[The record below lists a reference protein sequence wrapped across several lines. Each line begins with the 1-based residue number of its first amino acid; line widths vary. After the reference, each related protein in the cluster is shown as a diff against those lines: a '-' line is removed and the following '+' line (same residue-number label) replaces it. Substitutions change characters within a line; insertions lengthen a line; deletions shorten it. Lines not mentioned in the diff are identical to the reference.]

1 MADISSFKALD
12 GTTYDLK
19 DATARGLL
27 NGHSVNK
34 DVPSNAVF
42 TDTTYGAATSAAAGL
57 MTAADKVKLDSI
69 DVSSANSPILVIEVP
84 SLSTLPYTVTSDKI
98 TANHY
103 LLEATLSN
111 PSAQTGDW
119 TVDTASVTTG
129 GATTGTMTISG
140 TISGQTDVTIALG
153 RIDTTSS
160 TMLVYDISEFSTLP
174 QTVTDSRI
182 TAFHTVLHT
191 ELSNPAAQADDWTIT
206 TGTGTMQITG
216 NMAASQSTALR
227 VILGTAGNI

>member
-1 MADISSFKALD
+1 MADISKFNALD

-27 NGHSVNK
+27 NGHSINK
-34 DVPSNAVF
+34 DVPANAVF

-84 SLSTLPYTVTSDKI
+84 SLSTLPYTVTNDKI

-119 TVDTASVTTG
+119 TVETASVTTSG
-129 GATTGTMTISG
+129 VTTGTMTISG
-140 TISGQTDVTIALG
+140 TISGQTDVVIALG

-182 TAFHTVLHT
+182 TAFHHVLHT
-191 ELSNPAAQADDWTIT
+191 ELSNPNAQADDWTIT
-206 TGTGTMQITG
+206 TGTGVMQISG
-216 NMAASQSTALR
+216 NVTSSESTDLR
-227 VILGTAGNI
+227 VILGTAGSI